1 MSMGQGYDFGSLYG
15 MADHSTITPLEPG
28 SYDAVV
34 EEASYGKTK
43 DGTKGAWTIK
53 FRVTTGD
60 RANYPL
66 TMTMSINPTK
76 GDGSPNPQ
84 GMGIMFRQLGA
95 MGVPIPP
102 DQPFWALGWT
112 EEQVA
117 LFITGKPVQLRTIN
131 EPYDGQDRTRVR
143 DIRPARPGAPL
154 EVQRAPLPNQQQ
166 GAMPGQWQQPQ
177 PGFAQGAMGG
187 AQAQPWQQA
196 VAGGPGYENQQPGGP
211 APGYGGGAQGWHA
224 QPPQQGQAPG
234 PWQNAQQPP
243 QGPPVQG
250 VPGAGGL
257 GEFTPGGQSQQ
268 AWQQQPGYGQPPQ
281 GYGQP
286 SQPGQGG
293 QYQQQGPFQNA
304 PGGPP
309 ANQGGPSAPPAGAGG
324 QPGPYG
330 QPQAA
335 WNPTAEGAQI
345 PGAQGPAQP
354 GNGPATFSP
363 VQAQQAGNGWGQ
375 QDQAP
380 PAQFQPPQQ
389 PPAQQPQPQQPQ
401 QGAPELPPWAQ

>member
-1 MSMGQGYDFGSLYG
+1 MSMQQGYDFGSLYG

-28 SYDAVV
+28 SYDAIV
-34 EEASYGKTK
+34 EEASFGKTK

-53 FRVTTGD
+53 FRTTTGD
-60 RANYPL
+60 RAGYPI

-76 GDGSPNPQ
+76 GDGTPNPQ

-112 EEQVA
+112 EENVA
-117 LFITGKPVQLRTIN
+117 QFITGKPVQLKVIN
-131 EPYDGQDRTRVR
+131 DNYDDTPRSKVR
-143 DIRPARPGAPL
+143 DIKPARPGAPL
-154 EVQRAPLPNQQQ
+154 EVQKPQQANAQQGVMPGQYQQQ
-166 GAMPGQWQQPQ
+166 GAATWSPV
-177 PGFAQGAMGG
+177 
-187 AQAQPWQQA
+187 QAQQTGNGWGQQQNAAPAAPWQQA
-196 VAGGPGYENQQPGGP
+196 VAGGPGYENQQGF
-211 APGYGGGAQGWHA
+211 AGGGGGGYQ
-224 QPPQQGQAPG
+224 PQQGQAPG

-243 QGPPVQG
+243 QGPPQG
-250 VPGAGGL
+250 APGAGGP

-293 QYQQQGPFQNA
+293 QFQQQNPFQNA

-309 ANQGGPSAPPAGAGG
+309 VNQAGPSAPPAGAGG

-335 WNPTAEGAQI
+335 WNPTAEAAQT
-345 PGAQGPAQP
+345 PGAQAPAQQ
-354 GNGPATFSP
+354 GYN
-363 VQAQQAGNGWGQ
+363 
-375 QDQAP
+375 QAP
-380 PAQFQPPQQ
+380 PAQFQPPQGQ
-389 PPAQQPQPQQPQ
+389 PPQQQQQAQ